1 MDPHRHFQTLARYNA
16 WATKAL
22 LTALECVPEGDYRR
36 DCGLFFKS
44 IHGTLNHLLLG
55 EHRLWRVRFQ
65 GGVPQIASLTQEV
78 ESDRAALASGLLL
91 EAQAWMPMIA
101 AWDAS
106 RFDGLLQYTSLR
118 GSAQSLPFAATLAH
132 VFNHSTHH
140 RGQITA
146 ALTAMGQPA
155 PEIDMVYMLQAQ
167 AQAQANSTH

>member
-16 WATKAL
+16 WATQAL
-22 LTALECVPEGDYRR
+22 LTAVERVPDGDYRR

-55 EHRLWRVRFQ
+55 EHSLWRVRFQ
-65 GGVPQIASLTQEV
+65 EGVPQIASLAQEM
-78 ESDRAALASGLLL
+78 ESDRATLASALLL
-91 EAQAWMPMIA
+91 EAQAWTPLIA
-101 AWDAS
+101 SWDAA
-106 RFDGLLQYTSLR
+106 RFDGLLTYITLR
-118 GSAQSLPFAATLAH
+118 GSAQSLPFAASLAH

-155 PEIDMVYMLQAQ
+155 PELDMVYMLQAQ
-167 AQAQANSTH
+167 AHANL